1 MQVQMTGRHMTLT
14 DSIKE
19 RTEKEVAQFEKF
31 VENILST
38 HITFDSDKAG
48 CEVTIDV
55 KVHGDMLTTIAK
67 GDNVFAA
74 LEACTDK
81 MKRRLK
87 DYKERLKERKRHA
100 EPTHEAVQ
108 KISKPEE
115 EEED

>member
-1 MQVQMTGRHMTLT
+1 MQVQITGRHMTLT
-14 DSIKE
+14 DAIKE
-19 RTEKEVAQFEKF
+19 RTEKEVSQFEKF
-31 VENILST
+31 FENIVST
-38 HITFDSDKAG
+38 HITFASDKVG

-55 KVHGDMLTTIAK
+55 KVHGEVLATVAQ
-67 GDNVFAA
+67 GENAFAA

-100 EPTHEAVQ
+100 EPTHQAVQ

-115 EEED
+115 EEE